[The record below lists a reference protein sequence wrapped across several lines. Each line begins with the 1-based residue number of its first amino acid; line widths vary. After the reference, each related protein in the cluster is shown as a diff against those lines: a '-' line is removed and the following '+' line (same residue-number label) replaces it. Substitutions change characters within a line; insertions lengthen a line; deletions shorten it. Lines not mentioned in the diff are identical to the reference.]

1 MEESENN
8 SKKPNIQIISAAFV
22 MITGLFI
29 MLSMANTITGRITGG
44 EANQVNISEI
54 SIALWGL
61 LIMAVGVWIMKRKDF
76 NKSIFDVKPTYSRKM
91 ISKEN
96 RGLS

>member
-8 SKKPNIQIISAAFV
+8 SKRPRIQIISATFV

-44 EANQVNISEI
+44 SSVQVNISDI

-61 LIMAVGVWIMKRKDF
+61 LIMAVGVWIIKRKDF
-76 NKSIFDVKPTYSRKM
+76 NKSIFDTKPTYSRKM
-91 ISKEN
+91 IPKEN
-96 RGLS
+96 R

>member
-8 SKKPNIQIISAAFV
+8 SKKPRIQIISAAFV

-44 EANQVNISEI
+44 SPPQINISDM

-61 LIMAVGVWIMKRKDF
+61 LIMAVGIWIMKKKDF
-76 NKSIFDVKPTYSRKM
+76 NKSIFDIKPNYSLKMVK
-91 ISKEN
+91 N
-96 RGLS
+96 

>member
-1 MEESENN
+1 MESGETEN
-8 SKKPNIQIISAAFV
+8 KRPMIQIISAAFV

-44 EANQVNISEI
+44 PITPVNVSDI

-61 LIMAVGVWIMKRKDF
+61 LIMAVGIWIMKKKDF
-76 NKSIFDVKPTYSRKM
+76 NKSIFEIKPTYSRKM
-91 ISKEN
+91 MPKKQIVN
-96 RGLS
+96 